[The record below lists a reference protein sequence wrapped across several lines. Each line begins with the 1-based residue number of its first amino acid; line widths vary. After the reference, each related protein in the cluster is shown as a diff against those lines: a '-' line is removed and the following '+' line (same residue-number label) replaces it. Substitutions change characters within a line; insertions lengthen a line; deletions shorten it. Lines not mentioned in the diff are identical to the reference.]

1 MHGGKSPVRDKS
13 TRQHY
18 SPQGESGS
26 FQNQSRSTIRNTDS
40 RWIKENQDPSS
51 YGNTDINGNNRPRKE
66 ISRWEPDESGSTA
79 AGQSSLHESM
89 LRSMGN
95 STSKWVTQ
103 SSYEKDSLAQ
113 NLFPDDRSRRLSTT
127 EGDRS
132 RRLSTTEGDRSRRLS
147 TTEGDRS
154 RRLSTTEGDR
164 FRRLSTT
171 EGPNVRPWATA
182 QHVSIDDDGVI
193 TQEVFKKDDPTSPTT
208 TKLLLGDHGIEI
220 VRMQSPP
227 QSDEGIT
234 TVGSHQFKSTE
245 TSKLIQSP
253 LAERSNSTTESPIK
267 QPNESE
273 KRASI
278 TATQLPN
285 YTVWDIPND
294 NFSGHKLSKTTFY
307 GVPVDTSTPIRRKF
321 MFPSHAATTTSLK
334 FVLVFVTVID

>member
-1 MHGGKSPVRDKS
+1 MRDKS

-26 FQNQSRSTIRNTDS
+26 FSNQRRNTIRNTDS
-40 RWIKENQDPSS
+40 QWIKENQDQSS
-51 YGNTDINGNNRPRKE
+51 NGNTDINGNYRPRKE
-66 ISRWEPDESGSTA
+66 SSRWEPNESESTA

-95 STSKWVTQ
+95 STSKWVMQ

-113 NLFPDDRSRRLSTT
+113 NLFPDDRSKRLSAI

-132 RRLSTTEGDRSRRLS
+132 RRLSTAEGDGSRRLS
-147 TTEGDRS
+147 TIES
-154 RRLSTTEGDR
+154 SQI
-164 FRRLSTT
+164 
-171 EGPNVRPWATA
+171 RPWATT

-193 TQEVFKKDDPTSPTT
+193 TQEVFKKDGPSSPTT

-227 QSDEGIT
+227 ESDEGI
-234 TVGSHQFKSTE
+234 TVGSHQFKSAE

-253 LAERSNSTTESPIK
+253 LAERSHSTAESPVI
-267 QPNESE
+267 QRDESE
-273 KRASI
+273 KRASMA
-278 TATQLPN
+278 ATQLPN

-321 MFPSHAATTTSLK
+321 MSGSHGATTKHQNFKCHS
-334 FVLVFVTVID
+334 V

>member
-1 MHGGKSPVRDKS
+1 MRDKS

-26 FQNQSRSTIRNTDS
+26 FSNQRRSTIRNTDS
-40 RWIKENQDPSS
+40 QWIKENQDQSS
-51 YGNTDINGNNRPRKE
+51 YGNTDINGKYRPRKE
-66 ISRWEPDESGSTA
+66 SSRWEPNESESTA

-113 NLFPDDRSRRLSTT
+113 NLFPDDRSRRLSAI

-132 RRLSTTEGDRSRRLS
+132 RRLSTAEGDGSRRLS
-147 TTEGDRS
+147 TIES
-154 RRLSTTEGDR
+154 SQI
-164 FRRLSTT
+164 
-171 EGPNVRPWATA
+171 RPWATT

-193 TQEVFKKDDPTSPTT
+193 TQEVFKKDGPSSPTT

-234 TVGSHQFKSTE
+234 VGSHQFKSAE

-253 LAERSNSTTESPIK
+253 LAERSHSTAESPVI
-267 QPNESE
+267 QRDESE
-273 KRASI
+273 KRASMA
-278 TATQLPN
+278 ATQLPN

-321 MFPSHAATTTSLK
+321 MSGSHGATTTAPNFKCHS
-334 FVLVFVTVID
+334 V

>member
-1 MHGGKSPVRDKS
+1 MRDKS

-26 FQNQSRSTIRNTDS
+26 FSNQRRSTIRNTDS
-40 RWIKENQDPSS
+40 QWIKENQDQSS
-51 YGNTDINGNNRPRKE
+51 NGNTDINGNYRPRKE
-66 ISRWEPDESGSTA
+66 SSRWEPDESESTA

-113 NLFPDDRSRRLSTT
+113 NLFPEDRSRRLTT
-127 EGDRS
+127 TDGDRS
-132 RRLSTTEGDRSRRLS
+132 RRLCTIESSQI
-147 TTEGDRS
+147 
-154 RRLSTTEGDR
+154 
-164 FRRLSTT
+164 
-171 EGPNVRPWATA
+171 RPWATT

-193 TQEVFKKDDPTSPTT
+193 TQEVFKKDGPSSPTT

-227 QSDEGIT
+227 ESDEGI
-234 TVGSHQFKSTE
+234 TVGSHQFKSAE

-253 LAERSNSTTESPIK
+253 LAERSHSTAESPVK
-267 QPNESE
+267 QRDESE
-273 KRASI
+273 KRASMA
-278 TATQLPN
+278 ATQLPN

-321 MFPSHAATTTSLK
+321 MSGSHGATTTAPK
-334 FVLVFVTVID
+334 F